1 MSCSMLIGQQDNSRA
16 VSSSITGSRRC
27 MQMLDYLHINKIQL
41 KIKCSIYILYI
52 LVITHANIH
61 TYTVRIGNPLITD
74 NTCASRARAGSK
86 FSMSRAAP
94 ATGVALFWAAAVFK
108 RRPPRRPRLTGHRG
122 SATGGGAGGRVSLNI
137 FNFSHYAYGRC
148 MEIIDFKW
156 LLPPPPHLDAVADP
170 LTTQYGILTKENNTK
185 LFVYC
190 TMCIPTKLF
199 LHETTPKKLQETTP
213 NLSGK
218 RCRPYHIDTQ
228 YT

>member
-94 ATGVALFWAAAVFK
+94 ATGVALYYVLCIMYLVKPATGQVAQLQWQSSDHMHTHSHTYIHTG
-108 RRPPRRPRLTGHRG
+108 RLTSGHC
-122 SATGGGAGGRVSLNI
+122 I
-137 FNFSHYAYGRC
+137 C
-148 MEIIDFKW
+148 
-156 LLPPPPHLDAVADP
+156 
-170 LTTQYGILTKENNTK
+170 TT
-185 LFVYC
+185 
-190 TMCIPTKLF
+190 
-199 LHETTPKKLQETTP
+199 
-213 NLSGK
+213 
-218 RCRPYHIDTQ
+218 HI
-228 YT
+228 